1 MLNDIPK
8 MKAGVP
14 EIEVTFELDDDGI
27 LSVSAVEKSVGSKGE
42 ITISN
47 NNGRLSKEEVE
58 SILLLYIYNIG
69 MLKEAEDFAEQDREA
84 KERIDAKSALESYL
98 LSVTN

>member
-58 SILLLYIYNIG
+58 R

>member
-1 MLNDIPK
+1 
-8 MKAGVP
+8 
-14 EIEVTFELDDDGI
+14 
-27 LSVSAVEKSVGSKGE
+27 
-42 ITISN
+42 
-47 NNGRLSKEEVE
+47 
-58 SILLLYIYNIG
+58 